1 MTTTEQEII
10 PDSRKVEEPKAESKK
25 AEAKVTTY
33 NILTSDQTGSTWTLR
48 GAVEASSAERAVRMH
63 LESLGSQPQP
73 VQVVA
78 VSGTHWQPKRPKV
91 ETHTT
96 IKLL

>member
-1 MTTTEQEII
+1 MTTTEHET
-10 PDSRKVEEPKAESKK
+10 PPKEEKKTK

-33 NILTSDQTGSTWTLR
+33 HILTSDQSGSAWTMR
-48 GAVEASSAERAVRMH
+48 GSVEASSAERASRMF
-63 LESLGSQPQP
+63 LEGLGSQPQP
-73 VQVVA
+73 QQIVA
-78 VSGTHWQPKRPKV
+78 VSGTHWQPKRPKT